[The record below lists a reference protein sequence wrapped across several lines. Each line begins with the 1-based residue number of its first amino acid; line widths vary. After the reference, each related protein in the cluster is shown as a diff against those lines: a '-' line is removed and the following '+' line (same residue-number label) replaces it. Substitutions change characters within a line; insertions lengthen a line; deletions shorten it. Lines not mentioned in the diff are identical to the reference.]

1 MSNHKLILLIN
12 NKKNPKKN
20 INIELQRNIHM
31 NEKSNEM
38 KNGLFDATF
47 AFVRT
52 NALTTHHP
60 HISP

>member
-1 MSNHKLILLIN
+1 
-12 NKKNPKKN
+12 
-20 INIELQRNIHM
+20 M